1 MLGFALK
8 NMAIKKVQIILVVLS
23 IMLSAGIGV
32 LAYNVASQVDDGI
45 TQNAGYYSVIIGP
58 SGSQTQLAM
67 NTMYFTDEPL
77 GTIPYSVV
85 TQLQMDGTRVSK
97 VIPFAMADSY
107 NGADVV
113 GTAAAFLDGKTVALG
128 EMFDDTGTLQVV
140 VGHNIAKINE
150 LSVGDTIYTSHSAS
164 GTDTHTQGLT
174 VVGILEE
181 CHSVYD
187 NVVFTQIRTLWA
199 MHDQGEEEHEGEDH
213 EENEAEE
220 DHHHTAGTVCAIL
233 VNTKNPAYA
242 MQLANEYDGMIF
254 NTADG
259 ESYTLQAIEP
269 MAVVRDVLNDA
280 DNTKYIVF
288 VLCAVILIMNIM
300 IISIITLLNM
310 YHSAK
315 EISLMRLIGISM
327 KKINLLY
334 IIQNSLLGLVS
345 TMLAFGLS
353 RLCLF
358 LMGDYVASMGVVLNT
373 GKVYPVELIILGGI
387 FVISVLPTII
397 WTFFA
402 SRKDSISG

>member
-23 IMLSAGIGV
+23 ITLSAGIGV

-45 TQNAGYYSVIIGP
+45 TSNAGYYSVIIGP

-107 NGADVV
+107 NGSDMIGTTAD
-113 GTAAAFLDGKTVALG
+113 FLSEKTVAEG
-128 EMFDDTGTLQVV
+128 AMFDDGATLQVV
-140 VGHNIAKINE
+140 VGHNVAKINE

-164 GTDTHTQGLT
+164 GTDTHAQGLT

-199 MHDQGEEEHEGEDH
+199 MHDHGEEEHEEGE
-213 EENEAEE
+213 EEE
-220 DHHHTAGTVCAIL
+220 HQHTAGTVCAVL

-259 ESYTLQAIEP
+259 DAYTLQAIEP
-269 MAVVRDVLNDA
+269 MAVVRDVLSDA

-288 VLCAVILIMNIM
+288 VLCAVILVMNVM
-300 IISIITLLNM
+300 LISIITLLNM

-327 KKINLLY
+327 KRINLLY
-334 IIQNSLLGLVS
+334 IIQNSLVGLAS
-345 TMLAFGLS
+345 TLLAFGLS
-353 RLCLF
+353 RLCLS

-373 GKVYPVELIILGGI
+373 AQVYPVELVILGGI
-387 FVISVLPTII
+387 FVISVLPTMI

-402 SRKDSISG
+402 SRRDSISG